1 MMETCRLLKE
11 SLCEARFVVALSGAG
26 LSTAAGIP
34 DFRGK
39 EGVYAKGLYDPYKTF
54 DIGYF
59 RQDPSHFFRFAKE
72 FFSVYDKIRPT
83 RGHLFL
89 SALEREGKLKAVI
102 TQNIDGLHQL
112 AGSQK
117 VTEIHGSFFKGHCL
131 ACGREYPFQ
140 WMRET
145 LREREELRCECGGV
159 VKPDIV
165 FFGEAVEGLSEA
177 EDLARRADLFLVM
190 GSSLTVQP
198 AGFLPRLCSGKV
210 VILNQ
215 GDVNFPQERTF
226 LRFDQP
232 IDRVV
237 ESLGY

>member
-1 MMETCRLLKE
+1 
-11 SLCEARFVVALSGAG
+11 
-26 LSTAAGIP
+26 
-34 DFRGK
+34 
-39 EGVYAKGLYDPYKTF
+39 
-54 DIGYF
+54 
-59 RQDPSHFFRFAKE
+59 
-72 FFSVYDKIRPT
+72 
-83 RGHLFL
+83 
-89 SALEREGKLKAVI
+89 
-102 TQNIDGLHQL
+102 
-112 AGSQK
+112 
-117 VTEIHGSFFKGHCL
+117 
-131 ACGREYPFQ
+131 
-140 WMRET
+140 MRET